1 MRDRLKRALD
11 WDATP
16 TLTED
21 DIDDV
26 ILMAARVDEFGFPPT
41 DPMWEETFD
50 FDLAAYEGWGRKAAK
65 AASMV
70 DFTADD
76 TSIKRSQY
84 LQFCKDMQQ
93 RYASRMSY
101 SMTVGRNR
109 VGVGGTCY
117 RPMN

>member
-16 TLTED
+16 QLSED

-26 ILMAARVDEFGFPPT
+26 ILMAARVDEFGVPPS
-41 DPMWEETFD
+41 DPLWEETFD

-76 TSIKRSQY
+76 TMIKRSQY
-84 LQFCKDMQQ
+84 LQFCQSMQAK
-93 RYASRMSY
+93 YAARMSY
-101 SMTVGRNR
+101 SVKVGRDK
-109 VGVGGTCY
+109 Y
-117 RPMN
+117 RRGLGSC